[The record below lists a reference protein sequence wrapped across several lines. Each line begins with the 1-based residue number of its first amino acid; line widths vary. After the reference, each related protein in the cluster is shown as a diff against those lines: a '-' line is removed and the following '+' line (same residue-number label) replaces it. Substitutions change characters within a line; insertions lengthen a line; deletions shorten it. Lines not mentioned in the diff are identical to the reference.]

1 MMKALLSRTVLLVP
15 IGDGLF
21 YILDCHFLIIDLMN
35 KGIKR
40 LSLTKVCN

>member
-21 YILDCHFLIIDLMN
+21 YILDCNFQIIDLINNGM
-35 KGIKR
+35 KR